1 MAADMRRLIERERGP
16 LPDRPERYR
25 VFELVA
31 WSKSQA
37 PDLERAVWAIALE
50 HEWRAMG
57 GAALEPGALDAVGGA
72 RRAGVQTALWTN
84 NARPVTLPALKRL
97 GLAPLLDL
105 VVTRADMTALK
116 PDPDGWRIIAEH
128 FGPRLD
134 ARAASADTATRF
146 AGTRDAV
153 VVGDSWVD
161 GVAAA
166 AVGVP
171 FVAYGAREADLT
183 RHRVT
188 PVAWLSA
195 LARLMART
203 AGARFVAFSA
213 VLSGVK
219 EIREVVAEA
228 ERARARHRTR
238 TILFVDEIHRF
249 NRAQQDAFLP
259 HVETGTLVL
268 VGATTENPSFEV
280 NSALLSRCRVYVL
293 RPLGEDGLVAI
304 MRRALGDAARGL
316 AGLGAEV
323 DDDALRL
330 IARLANGDAR
340 AALNVLEVA
349 VGLTP
354 AGDRR
359 RVTAA
364 SVREAAQKRTLLYD
378 KSGEEHYNLISAL
391 HKSLRDSDPDA
402 ALYWLTRM
410 LEAGEDRLYLARRL
424 VRFASEDVG
433 NADPQ
438 ALLLTLAAK
447 EAYDFLGDPEGELAL
462 AQATLYLALAPKSN
476 AVYVA
481 YDAATADVRDRP
493 AEPVPLHIRNA
504 PTRLMKDLGYGAG
517 YQYAHDAP
525 DARVDQD
532 DLPDALRGRQYY
544 RPTDRGLEAELGRR
558 LAEWRPWPPAPR
570 PGRAAPGGGA

>member
-1 MAADMRRLIERERGP
+1 MDLFDATPRETPVTATPAPLADRMRPR
-16 LPDRPERYR
+16 
-25 VFELVA
+25 
-31 WSKSQA
+31 
-37 PDLERAVWAIALE
+37 
-50 HEWRAMG
+50 
-57 GAALEPGALDAVGGA
+57 ALDEVLGQEHLLGAGAVLRSAIETGELHSMI
-72 RRAGVQTALWTN
+72 LW
-84 NARPVTLPALKRL
+84 
-97 GLAPLLDL
+97 
-105 VVTRADMTALK
+105 
-116 PDPDGWRIIAEH
+116 
-128 FGPRLD
+128 GPPG
-134 ARAASADTATRF
+134 SGKTT
-146 AGTRDAV
+146 
-153 VVGDSWVD
+153 
-161 GVAAA
+161 
-166 AVGVP
+166 
-171 FVAYGAREADLT
+171 
-183 RHRVT
+183 
-188 PVAWLSA
+188 
-195 LARLMART
+195 LARLMAHT

-228 ERARARHRTR
+228 ERARARQRTR

-330 IARLANGDAR
+330 IAGLANGDAR

-349 VGLTP
+349 VGRVP

-481 YDAATADVRDRP
+481 YDAAQTDVRERP
-493 AEPVPLHIRNA
+493 AEPVPFHIRNA

-532 DLPDALRGRQYY
+532 DLPEALRGRQYY

-558 LAEWRPWPPAPR
+558 LAEWRRW
-570 PGRAAPGGGA
+570 RAERRRAEA